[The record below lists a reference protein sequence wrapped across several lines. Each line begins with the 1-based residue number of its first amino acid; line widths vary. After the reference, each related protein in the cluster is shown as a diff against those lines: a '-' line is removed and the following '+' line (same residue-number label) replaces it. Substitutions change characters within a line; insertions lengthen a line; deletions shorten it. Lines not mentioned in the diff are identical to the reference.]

1 MEQNGYTA
9 FHYAAFADKEEC
21 LALLVSE
28 YHVNPNETDNVSIE
42 AKLCQCSNKSYCL
55 VSQLICPQ

>member
-9 FHYAAFADKEEC
+9 FHYAAFADREEC

-28 YHVNPNETDNVSIE
+28 YHVNPNETDNVSM
-42 AKLCQCSNKSYCL
+42 
-55 VSQLICPQ
+55 V